1 LRIITGGKLIDI
13 APSFDSADD
22 IFLVNKFVARTGSAT
37 LPASD
42 QKEMNVEME
51 YRTVDGF
58 PIPSRLNMEVG
69 GTGTFNFKLD
79 SCRANPTR

>member
-1 LRIITGGKLIDI
+1 
-13 APSFDSADD
+13 
-22 IFLVNKFVARTGSAT
+22 VAAT
-37 LPASD
+37 D
-42 QKEMNVEME
+42 QKEMNTEIE

-69 GTGTFNFKLD
+69 ETGTFNFKLD